1 MNKPLIS
8 LVIPCYNGE
17 NFIDICLESVINQTY
32 TNLEILIM
40 NDGSQD
46 NSLAILQEWS
56 RKDNRIKIFTQEN
69 KGLAN
74 SRNALI
80 SKATGLYFTL
90 LDIDDTL
97 LKNSIELLYE
107 NSLNGKV
114 DIIVGRTNGVYY
126 NGNLK
131 LPYFPVWRRK
141 KRMTNLQYVKSN
153 ICTPWSSLIRKDF
166 YDELDVEFLP
176 NRVFEDIGLMP
187 YIYLKSNTFVAIND
201 ITYNYHKHKTDAIS
215 NFASK
220 SFLKRND
227 LIANTNSLFKKI
239 KLEGWE
245 RENEYSNSI
254 NGILFVILLLNDIL
268 VNNFTYDLKIRKLLR
283 HNFYNL
289 LDSFGWKIKIIRTP
303 WKFLG
308 FIYLKMTYIKINR
321 KGSIFFRTFRINF
334 IDSNSRKTFLGNVR
348 TNTLEFTKKMLAE
361 KYEGSKNTIIE
372 VKENDYI
379 ENYEE
384 INVMKNKYILINV
397 KDNRFSKFTK
407 YLSYENING
416 IIINSKIFEAKH
428 LRENEN
434 FLIVCIKYKHV
445 DEFSLRKLTRQLN
458 ELNYM
463 IRRPLIFL
471 KCSKDKRIINATKKM
486 IDSFIFMDEIKLE
499 TKEEEFNV
507 K

>member
-8 LVIPCYNGE
+8 IIIPCYNGE
-17 NFIDICLESVINQTY
+17 NFIDTCLESVMNQTY
-32 TNLEILIM
+32 KNLEILIM
-40 NDGSQD
+40 NDGSKD
-46 NSLAILQEWS
+46 NSLVKLHEWVK
-56 RKDNRIKIFTQEN
+56 KDNRIKLFTQEN

-74 SRNALI
+74 SRNKLI
-80 SKATGLYFTL
+80 ANATGSYFTL

-107 NSLNGKV
+107 NSLGGKV

-131 LPYFPVWRRK
+131 IPYFPVWRRK
-141 KRMTNLQYVKSN
+141 KQMTNLEYVKSN

-166 YDELDVEFLP
+166 YDELDVKFLP

-201 ITYNYHKHKTDAIS
+201 ITYNYHKHKTDTIS

-227 LIANTNSLFKKI
+227 LIANTNILFKRI
-239 KLEGWE
+239 NLEGWE
-245 RENEYSNSI
+245 REKEYSHSI

-268 VNNFTYDLKIRKLLR
+268 VNNFTNDLKIRKLLR

-289 LDSFGWKIKIIRTP
+289 LDSFRWRIKIIRTP

-334 IDSNSRKTFLGNVR
+334 IDSNSRKTFLGNVQ
-348 TNTLEFTKKMLAE
+348 TNILEFNNKMLSNE
-361 KYEGSKNTIIE
+361 YEGSKNTIIE
-372 VKENDYI
+372 ISESDFI
-379 ENYEE
+379 EHHKR
-384 INVMKNKYILINV
+384 INSKKNKYILVNV
-397 KDNRFSKFTK
+397 KDNLFSKFTQ

-416 IIINSKIFEAKH
+416 IIINSKIFEAKY
-428 LRENEN
+428 LRDNEN

-463 IRRPLIFL
+463 IRRPLILL
-471 KCSKDKRIINATKKM
+471 KCSKDKHIINATKKM
-486 IDSFIFMDEIKLE
+486 IDSFIFMDEIKLN
-499 TKEEEFNV
+499 TQEE
-507 K
+507 KLDAK